1 MVTLDPQ
8 HSGQFEAD
16 PRWPSISDD
25 PDAVD
30 YETRELFTH
39 PVEPELLTHE
49 GGGGGMHAKPAALNG
64 KVKVAKSK
72 RRKTKAATELKGA
85 DDAERPLPRP
95 LPLQRNKTLDKL
107 GYYEPSYSGI
117 KSTTR
122 QAEALNVAMAG
133 PPSSPRGLFV
143 GQDTVSGQMVL
154 HDVFQAYEDGLIT
167 SPNFVVLGD
176 VGKGKSSLLKTW
188 AVLRPLILNG
198 RRAVVI
204 DKKLQRWPDGSMSGE
219 NTMLARF
226 FGGEPIA
233 FTIGKGTS
241 CINPLDPRISALVD
255 DPLDS
260 EGESWD
266 IETGDQRPAGQSML
280 IRAVLHRALDRPLT
294 PREGKAVREAH
305 RAALRAGQKEGR
317 EATLRDVHH
326 ALLYPS
332 DDAAKHSVST
342 VDDLREWGR
351 DSAYELDRLIED
363 DLRGL
368 IDGPTTDNIR
378 LDSQLTV
385 FDLSRLPEEGPAL
398 PVIMTVINTWL
409 SNMLANDPTPIR
421 THFVVEEGW
430 HLVAGPTAKVFQRN
444 WKLARGL
451 GLSNGVAIHH
461 ISDIPTD
468 SPAIALLKEAET
480 VFVYGQARQDDADEC
495 LRLFGFPSSVRQAIR
510 QLPKGVCLLK
520 IGAQPTLMVRHLR
533 SEIEAELTN
542 TDAGMLA
549 RSREAEPERTHDV

>member
-1 MVTLDPQ
+1 MGINDN
-8 HSGQFEAD
+8 
-16 PRWPSISDD
+16 R
-25 PDAVD
+25 
-30 YETRELFTH
+30 
-39 PVEPELLTHE
+39 
-49 GGGGGMHAKPAALNG
+49 PAAPPSTDLMPDRPPPPDLH
-64 KVKVAKSK
+64 ARTPEPQPLK
-72 RRKTKAATELKGA
+72 RRKTW
-85 DDAERPLPRP
+85 ER
-95 LPLQRNKTLDKL
+95 L
-107 GYYEPSYSGI
+107 GCYDPAYEGI

-143 GQDTVSGQMVL
+143 GQDTISGQMVL

-188 AVLRPLILNG
+188 AVLRPLILAG

-204 DKKLQRWPDGSMSGE
+204 DKKLQRWPDGTMSGE

-226 FGGEPIA
+226 FGHEPISFA
-233 FTIGKGTS
+233 IGGGQS

-255 DPLDS
+255 DPQLD
-260 EGESWD
+260 GPTLD
-266 IETGDQRPAGQSML
+266 AAPVDAADQRPAGQSML

-294 PREGKAVREAH
+294 PREGRALREAH
-305 RAALRAGQKEGR
+305 RTALRVGR
-317 EATLRDVHH
+317 EQGREPTLRDIHR
-326 ALLYPS
+326 ALLYP
-332 DDAAKHSVST
+332 DEVSAREAVTT
-342 VDDLREWGR
+342 VDQLREWGR

-368 IDGPTTDNIR
+368 IDGPTTANVR
-378 LDSQLTV
+378 LDSGLTV
-385 FDLSRLPEEGPAL
+385 FDVSRLPEEGPAL
-398 PVIMTVINTWL
+398 PVVMTVINTWL
-409 SNMLANDPTPIR
+409 SNLLANDPSHTR

-444 WKLARGL
+444 WKMARGL

-461 ISDIPTD
+461 ISDIPAD

-495 LRLFGFPSSVRQAIR
+495 LRLFGFPSNVRQAIR

-520 IGAQPTLMVRHLR
+520 VGAQPTLMVRHLR
-533 SEIEAELTN
+533 SDIETELTN
-542 TDAGMLA
+542 TDAGMTRA
-549 RSREAEPERTHDV
+549 AVRDDRGRDA